1 MPRYISLWSNSTK
14 QWSGGIMRTT
24 HIGIEESIKS
34 IKMQLEYLFLEI
46 ADQRKEIPS
55 PTSKVKRKPKRKPTE
70 SAD

>member
-1 MPRYISLWSNSTK
+1 
-14 QWSGGIMRTT
+14 MRTT